1 MEEERGLVE
10 KTKRRGGEDELE
22 VRNFSDAIRLWTDES
37 KKLWMLA
44 ATITVTSL
52 FTYGINSSI
61 QIVAGHL
68 SALQLSAVS
77 TALTLCSNFTTGFLL
92 SMGSA
97 LETLSGQAVGAGQV
111 GMLSIYMQRTWI
123 ILIISSILM
132 SPIYIFATPI
142 LSFLGQQPDIA
153 VLAGRFALLI
163 LPHQFSIAISYPCQ
177 KFLLTQSKV
186 LPLAYIAFITLALH
200 LGVLW
205 LFTSVLEWGSTGAA
219 IAYDV
224 SSCTAALFQVIYI
237 MFWCKDS
244 WIGFSWF
251 AFKDLWPFI
260 KLSLSSAF
268 MLLFSDWYSA
278 LIVFLTGLLN
288 KAEVT
293 VASVSIWLN
302 INTWEHMLVIGFMS
316 ATSVRL
322 SNELGSGRPRAGKYA
337 VIVSGLTTLFIGV
350 VSSILILATWNKFPL
365 LFTSSKEVQ
374 DSASTAVYL
383 LAIAL
388 MITCIQSTL
397 TGAIIGG
404 GWQGLVAY
412 INLGCYYL
420 LGLPLAVTLGFLFHW
435 GWQGIWIGMISG
447 YMAQTLVL
455 ITMVCM
461 TNWKGQVIKA
471 EKRLQ
476 FWSGEDQ

>member
-1 MEEERGLVE
+1 
-10 KTKRRGGEDELE
+10 
-22 VRNFSDAIRLWTDES
+22 
-37 KKLWMLA
+37 
-44 ATITVTSL
+44 
-52 FTYGINSSI
+52 
-61 QIVAGHL
+61 
-68 SALQLSAVS
+68 
-77 TALTLCSNFTTGFLL
+77 
-92 SMGSA
+92 MGSA

-163 LPHQFSIAISYPCQ
+163 LPHQFAIAISYPCQ

-224 SSCTAALFQVIYI
+224 SSCAAALFQVIYI
-237 MFWCKDS
+237 MFWCKDAWS
-244 WIGFSWF
+244 GFSWF

-337 VIVSGLTTLFIGV
+337 VIISGLTTLFIGL

-420 LGLPLAVTLGFLFHW
+420 LGLPLAATLGFFFHW

-447 YMAQTLVL
+447 YIAQTLVL
-455 ITMVCM
+455 ITMVCK

>member
-10 KTKRRGGEDELE
+10 KTKRSGGKDELE
-22 VRNFSDAIRLWTDES
+22 VRSFSDAIRVFTDES
-37 KKLWMLA
+37 KKQWMLA
-44 ATITVTSL
+44 APIAMTAL
-52 FTYGINSSI
+52 FTYGINSSV
-61 QIVAGHL
+61 QIFAGHL

-97 LETLSGQAVGAGQV
+97 LETLSGQAFGAGQV
-111 GMLSIYMQRTWI
+111 SMLSIYMQRTWI

-142 LSFLGQQPDIA
+142 LSFLGQQSDIA
-153 VLAGRFALLI
+153 FLAGRFALLI
-163 LPHQFSIAISYPCQ
+163 LPQQFAMAISYPSQ
-177 KFLLTQSKV
+177 KFLLTQNKV
-186 LPLAYIAFITLALH
+186 LPLAFIAFISLVLH
-200 LGVLW
+200 LCALW
-205 LFTSVLEWGSTGAA
+205 FFTSVLEWGSTGAA
-219 IAYDV
+219 IAFDV
-224 SSCTAALFQVIYI
+224 SSCAMALFQVIYI
-237 MFWCKDS
+237 MFWCKDV
-244 WIGFSWF
+244 WNGFSWF

-268 MLLFSDWYSA
+268 MLLLGDWYGA
-278 LIVFLTGLLN
+278 LVMFLTGLLN
-288 KAEVT
+288 NAQVT
-293 VASVSIWLN
+293 VASASIWLN
-302 INTWEHMLVIGFMS
+302 INSWEYMLVTGFLS

-337 VIVSGLTTLFIGV
+337 VIVSGLTTLFISLI
-350 VSSILILATWNKFPL
+350 SSSLILATWDKFPL

-383 LAIAL
+383 LAIVL
-388 MITCIQSTL
+388 MITAIQSTL
-397 TGAIIGG
+397 IGSITGT

-412 INLGCYYL
+412 INLACYYL
-420 LGLPLAVTLGFLFHW
+420 LGIPLAAALGFLFHW
-435 GWQGIWIGMISG
+435 GLQGIWIGMISG
-447 YMAQTLVL
+447 YIAQTLVL
-455 ITMVCM
+455 ITIVCK
-461 TNWKGQVIKA
+461 TNWKGQVIQA